1 MASFINMQ
9 NFACSLYLFIYILI
23 HNSPQKQ
30 SSGRSWII
38 ISSALLFGAI
48 GATMAT
54 MGIIPEI
61 AAIGVIATVVLSGIA
76 GTIVGGVAGYLV
88 NVAINQCCGACSSV
102 VQE

>member
-1 MASFINMQ
+1 MASFIDMQ

-30 SSGRSWII
+30 SSSWII

-48 GATMAT
+48 RATLAT

-88 NVAINQCCGACSSV
+88 NVAINQCCGACNSV

>member
-1 MASFINMQ
+1 MCPTNLSFFVTEVVVNRIPIN
-9 NFACSLYLFIYILI
+9 
-23 HNSPQKQ
+23 
-30 SSGRSWII
+30 
-38 ISSALLFGAI
+38 
-48 GATMAT
+48 
-54 MGIIPEI
+54 GIIPEI